1 MRVTTRYAHNSAVFL
16 LAAMLAI
23 PFRAIFGQGRWDA
36 YKPGT
41 LAAIMD
47 AHDSTIPPN
56 PVDGHQS
63 VMVSGDDFPTLARVI
78 YRGQSRPLDARRA
91 FVMRE
96 WSLTFLRDTS
106 MLNDFHR
113 EYLFQEGKLQIWL
126 PVQDRVASFF
136 PKELKPGQAA
146 TLYVIFLG
154 AQRASRE
161 IFWAFA
167 VNEFKAEP
175 IKD

>member
-1 MRVTTRYAHNSAVFL
+1 MRVTTRYAHNSAAFL
-16 LAAMLAI
+16 FPAMLAI
-23 PFRAIFGQGRWDA
+23 PFRASLGQGRWDA
-36 YKPGT
+36 YKPGA

-47 AHDSTIPPN
+47 AHDSTIPSN

-63 VMVSGDDFPTLARVI
+63 VMVSGDGFPTLARVI
-78 YRGQSRPLDARRA
+78 YRGRSRPLDARRA

-113 EYLFQEGKLQIWL
+113 EYLFQEGKRQIWL
-126 PVQDRVASFF
+126 PVQDPVGSFF
-136 PKELKPGQAA
+136 PKELKAGQAA
-146 TLYVIFLG
+146 TLYVIVLG

-161 IFWAFA
+161 SSGHLLRT
-167 VNEFKAEP
+167 NSKP
-175 IKD
+175 NR